1 MEHMGLESYW
11 WVKIQKTTSF
21 WHILIVTMKSQE
33 KVSYILLNL
42 IRLCIIS
49 NSGNTHDKPNKTST
63 STTWVKLTLTL
74 TSIVASSPIFNNN
87 VRYSFI
93 TCFVGTNIHLCSI
106 LLLLFLFSIKYGL
119 TSYPFVDSTYFHQ
132 FC

>member
-1 MEHMGLESYW
+1 
-11 WVKIQKTTSF
+11 
-21 WHILIVTMKSQE
+21 
-33 KVSYILLNL
+33 
-42 IRLCIIS
+42 
-49 NSGNTHDKPNKTST
+49 
-63 STTWVKLTLTL
+63 
-74 TSIVASSPIFNNN
+74 